1 MCWRVDASEWPFDL
15 LIFGELVV
23 MDVSALI
30 LGILEGSQLITA
42 TLPMIYT
49 STLFCASHPSD
60 SHITHNSPL
69 GTI

>member
-15 LIFGELVV
+15 LTFGELVV

-42 TLPMIYT
+42 KLPMT
-49 STLFCASHPSD
+49 
-60 SHITHNSPL
+60 
-69 GTI
+69 